1 MPELQTDKVVI
12 VATHGPDD
20 PELATIPFMMATAA
34 QVLDKEAVVILQ
46 GRSVQLAV
54 QHVMDHVFAGGLPP
68 LKSLIET
75 YVAQGGKLLVCTPC
89 VEWRQIE
96 TEKLCGG
103 SELVAGARVI
113 VEVTSA
119 SAVLTY

>member
-1 MPELQTDKVVI
+1 MSDQSQGKVVI

-20 PELATIPFMMATAA
+20 PELATLPFMMGTTA
-34 QVLDKEAVVILQ
+34 QLMENEAVVILQ

-68 LKSLIET
+68 LKGLIET
-75 YVAQGGKLLVCTPC
+75 YMAQGGKLLVCTPC
-89 VEWRQIE
+89 VEWRHIE
-96 TEKLCGG
+96 TEKLIEG
-103 SELVAGARVI
+103 SELIAGARVI
-113 VEVTSA
+113 AEITSA